1 MIVHP
6 IMSFRLII
14 PVCCLLLTAQVQAE
28 EKLSFNRDIRP
39 ILSDK
44 CFACHGFDASH
55 RKADLR
61 LDTAEGAFA
70 VIDGAP
76 AIIPGD
82 PAKSKVW
89 QRIITP
95 DADDVMP
102 PADSHKSLTDKEKAV
117 LKQWI
122 EQGAGYQKHW
132 AFEPLVKPAVPGTG
146 NPVDVF
152 MQARLAKEKLA
163 PAPEAD
169 RATLIRRVSFAL
181 TGLPPTIAE
190 VDAFLADS
198 AEGAYERMVDRY
210 LASPHF
216 GEEMARHWLDVAR
229 YADTHGLHL
238 DNERQMW
245 AYRDWVV
252 RAFNQNVK
260 FNDFTL
266 WQIAGDQLP
275 NPSRD
280 QLIATGFNR
289 SNVTTSEGG
298 AIAEEFVYR
307 YAVDRASTV
316 IQTWMGLTGGCAVCH
331 DHKFDPLTMKE
342 FYSFY
347 AFFHSAADPGMD
359 GNIDTTT
366 PFLDLPDP
374 KQETAL
380 ITARNHEGAE
390 VAKLDA
396 LAAVV
401 PYMEPA
407 SRQKVRD
414 VIFDDAWPLGATARN
429 TTRNATDWAL
439 DPEFGTHSGRRAL
452 HQRNAFYHDDAVTQ
466 MLAPVAIPAEGE
478 LEIWVRLDPHDPAKT
493 LAVNLDTTAGRKR
506 VWWGEASEAGRL
518 DATKLEERRGDLP
531 KPGEWAALRFTAKD
545 LGLKADAVLTGFT
558 LQEAGG
564 IVWWDAFTVSG
575 EPDPAKDPLSSFTAW
590 WNAAKREAGEV
601 PADLR
606 PVFAAGPKPDV
617 DPEVLKRLQ
626 AFYLARIARPVNS
639 ELASQRETWT
649 RARVEKEAADE
660 AIVGTFIFK
669 DLDQPRDSFVMIRGQ
684 YDKPGEKV
692 VPATPAF
699 LPVLAKSQE
708 RANRLD
714 LAKWLVS
721 NEHPLTARVTVNR
734 FWQQF
739 FGSGLVKTS
748 NDFGSQGE
756 VPSHPELLDW
766 LSANFR
772 DTGWDVKG
780 LTRLMLTSATF
791 RQASPVT
798 PSLWQR
804 DPENRLYAR
813 GPRFRL
819 DAEQLRDNALFV
831 SGLIN
836 LQMGGRGALP
846 YQPPNIWEPVGY
858 GDSNTRYY
866 LQEHGSNL
874 YRRSLYTF
882 LKRTAPAPF
891 MSNFDAPN
899 REQFCTRRERSNTPL
914 QALQLMNDVQ
924 FFEAARA
931 FAEQIMTQG
940 GNTPEK
946 RIDFAYR
953 RTLSR
958 APAPEE
964 MGIVRQTL
972 DQHLARYTKDAAAAN
987 QVVRN
992 GESVPRTDLPPAE
1005 LAAWTLVANLLMNL
1019 DETVTR
1025 N

>member
-6 IMSFRLII
+6 LMSFRLI
-14 PVCCLLLTAQVQAE
+14 PVLCLLLTAHSRAE
-28 EKLSFNRDIRP
+28 ERLTFNRDIRP

-76 AIIPGD
+76 SIVPGD

-89 QRIITP
+89 QRIVTS

-102 PADSHKSLTDKEKAV
+102 PPESHKSLTDKEKAV
-117 LKQWI
+117 IKQWI

-132 AFEPLVKPAVPGTG
+132 AFEPLAKPAAPESG
-146 NPVDVF
+146 NPVDAF
-152 MQARLAKEKLA
+152 MRRRLAEAKLA

-169 RATLIRRVSFAL
+169 RPTLIRRVSFAL

-260 FNDFTL
+260 FDEFTL

-275 NPSRD
+275 NPTRD

-380 ITARNHEGAE
+380 AAAKKHEAAE
-390 VAKLDA
+390 LAKLDA
-396 LAAVV
+396 MAAAL
-401 PYMEPA
+401 PYSEPA

-439 DPEFGTHSGRRAL
+439 DPEFGVHSGRRAL

-493 LAVNLDTTAGRKR
+493 LAVNLDTSGGRRR

-518 DATKLEERRGDLP
+518 DATKMEERRGDLP

-545 LGLKADAVLTGFT
+545 LGLKADAVMTGFT

-564 IVWWDAFTVSG
+564 VVWWDAFSVSG

-590 WNAAKREAGEV
+590 WNAAKRDAGEV
-601 PADLR
+601 PGDLR

-617 DPEVLKRLQ
+617 DAEVLKRLQ

-639 ELASQRETWT
+639 ELVAQREAWS
-649 RARVEKEAADE
+649 RARTEAEAVDA

-692 VPATPAF
+692 LPATPAF
-699 LPVLAKSQE
+699 LPALAKSQE

-721 NEHPLTARVTVNR
+721 SEHPLTARVTVNR

-772 DTGWDVKG
+772 DTGWDVKA

-798 PSLWQR
+798 PALWQR

-836 LQMGGRGALP
+836 LQMGGRGAMP

-931 FAEQIMTQG
+931 FAEQILTQG
-940 GNTPEK
+940 GDTAEK

-958 APAPEE
+958 TPAPEE

-972 DQHLARYTKDAAAAN
+972 NQHLARYAKDPAAAN
-987 QVVRN
+987 KVIRN
-992 GESVPRTDLPPAE
+992 GESLPRTDLPPAE